1 MSEQET
7 VAEVGTVMPPIMGTS
22 PSSVPGETELT
33 QALYGALDNGTYL
46 TRGYDLSVPNLNM
59 ANTNN
64 DTQVAVGTPGG
75 VIPSE
80 DFPSSA

>member
-1 MSEQET
+1 MG
-7 VAEVGTVMPPIMGTS
+7 EVPPPIEGAS

-33 QALYGALDNGTYL
+33 QALYGSLDNGTFM
-46 TRGYDLSVPNLNM
+46 TRGYDLSVQNMNM

-75 VIPSE
+75 AIPSS
-80 DFPSSA
+80 DIPSKDM